1 MKIKE
6 AVELLVEKKL
16 FDQQY
21 GTYLEL
27 LRDEEEEM
35 NSNSSIL
42 NNKNGG
48 DRHDNR
54 T

>member
-6 AVELLVEKKL
+6 AVDLLVEKEL

-35 NSNSSIL
+35 NSNNSIL
-42 NNKNGG
+42 NNKHGG
-48 DRHDNR
+48 DKHVN
-54 T
+54 TT